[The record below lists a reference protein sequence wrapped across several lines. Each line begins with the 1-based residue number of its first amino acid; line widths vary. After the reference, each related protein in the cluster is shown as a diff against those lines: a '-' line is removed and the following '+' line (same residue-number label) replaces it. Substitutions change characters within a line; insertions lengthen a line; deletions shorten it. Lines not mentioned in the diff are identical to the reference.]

1 MSYHSTQN
9 NFDLSTYLQELEAE
23 YSQTCSSATES
34 LEHAKLKNTP
44 ETSSCNASEM
54 ESCQSS
60 QSGMTSAHWTVAPGE
75 AVLMSFLEDFPVRT
89 SPVQEKEPALTESDQ
104 VCGNTWQESS
114 VKYDPDTSSW
124 KTRRSCSAMA
134 ATITPESAQN
144 TKRFPNLETV
154 VGQRT
159 WPTPSANEDA
169 AGTPDGKMQW
179 MLTHAA
185 KSGCSTRT
193 KYQKQKWSTPQS
205 RDWKGPSGRSMR
217 GEENDLPN
225 QVKQSAAT
233 GQLNPD
239 WTEWLMGWP
248 IGWTSLEPI
257 TELDWRDWS
266 IDPADEGELPRVET
280 GIQNRIGRLKAIGNG
295 QVPQA
300 AAMAW
305 QILTNAQGHRPDDDK
320 T

>member
-1 MSYHSTQN
+1 
-9 NFDLSTYLQELEAE
+9 
-23 YSQTCSSATES
+23 
-34 LEHAKLKNTP
+34 
-44 ETSSCNASEM
+44 
-54 ESCQSS
+54 
-60 QSGMTSAHWTVAPGE
+60 
-75 AVLMSFLEDFPVRT
+75 
-89 SPVQEKEPALTESDQ
+89 
-104 VCGNTWQESS
+104 
-114 VKYDPDTSSW
+114 
-124 KTRRSCSAMA
+124 
-134 ATITPESAQN
+134 
-144 TKRFPNLETV
+144 
-154 VGQRT
+154 
-159 WPTPSANEDA
+159 
-169 AGTPDGKMQW
+169 
-179 MLTHAA
+179 
-185 KSGCSTRT
+185 
-193 KYQKQKWSTPQS
+193 
-205 RDWKGPSGRSMR
+205 MR

-248 IGWTSLEPI
+248 ISWTSLEPI